1 MSQTTRKQA
10 LFFAI
15 VGACAALTHFA
26 VLVLLVQ
33 WGGMVPFWANPLA
46 FVCAFCVSFYGHLS
60 WTFRAHT
67 VQGHWLPSLW
77 RWLLSSIGGFL
88 LNQSLFAAGLSVFGH
103 DHYRSIWFVVTLLV
117 TLMTFALAKFWAF
130 RRPHSPQ
137 NTAS

>member
-1 MSQTTRKQA
+1 MNRTTRTQA

-33 WGGMVPFWANPLA
+33 WGGIVPFWANPLA
-46 FVCAFCVSFYGHLS
+46 FVCAFGVSFYGHLS
-60 WTFRAHT
+60 WTFRTHT
-67 VQGHWLPSLW
+67 AQGHWLQSLW

-88 LNQSLFAAGLSVFGH
+88 LNQSLFAVGLSVFGQ
-103 DHYRSIWFVVTLLV
+103 DNYRYIWFVVTLLV

-130 RRPHSPQ
+130 RHPHSSQ

>member
-1 MSQTTRKQA
+1 MSETTRKQA
-10 LFFAI
+10 LFFAV
-15 VGACAALTHFA
+15 VGACAALTHFT

-33 WGGMVPFWANPLA
+33 WGGIAPFWANPLA

-67 VQGHWLPSLW
+67 AQGHWLPSLW

-88 LNQSLFAAGLSVFGH
+88 LNQSLFAAGLSIFGQ
-103 DHYRSIWFVVTLLV
+103 DNYRTIWFVVTLLV

-130 RRPHSPQ
+130 RHPHSPQ
-137 NTAS
+137 NTVS